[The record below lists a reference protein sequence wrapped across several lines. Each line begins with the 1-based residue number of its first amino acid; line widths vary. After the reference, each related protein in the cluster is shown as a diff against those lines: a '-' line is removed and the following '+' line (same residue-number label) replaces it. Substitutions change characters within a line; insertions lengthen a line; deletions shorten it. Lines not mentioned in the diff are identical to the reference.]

1 MKRTVML
8 KKNYEFRGVLSKGTC
23 VRGFLCDIFVKKNHI
38 NINKL
43 GIAVSKK
50 AGNSVKR
57 NKIKRLIRENYRLLE
72 ASLNIGNSMVIL
84 WKKQADFEDFNF
96 YDVKK
101 ELKNLFE
108 KSKIL

>member
-1 MKRTVML
+1 MKKTVMI
-8 KKNYEFRGVLSKGTC
+8 KKNYE
-23 VRGFLCDIFVKKNHI
+23 

-72 ASLNIGNSMVIL
+72 ENLKIGNNIIIL
-84 WKKQADFEDFNF
+84 WKKQADFEKFNF
-96 YDVKK
+96 YDIKK
-101 ELKNLFE
+101 ELENLF
-108 KSKIL
+108 KKLNLL

>member
-1 MKRTVML
+1 MI
-8 KKNYEFRGVLSKGTC
+8 KKNYEFRAVLKKGKNC
-23 VRGFLCDIFVKKNHI
+23 KGNLINIFIIKNNE

-72 ASLNIGNSMVIL
+72 ENLKIGNNIIIL
-84 WKKQADFEDFNF
+84 WKKQADFEKFNF
-96 YDVKK
+96 YDIKK
-101 ELKNLFE
+101 ELENLF
-108 KSKIL
+108 KKLNLL